1 MNEYEATAGT
11 DFDEYQKQAR
21 KFAVYPNE
29 FSVIYPTLGLCSE
42 AGEVSDKI
50 KKNIRDGIGSKEEV
64 AKELGDV
71 LWYLAILSEDLGY
84 ALSDIALINLEKLST
99 RKKNGKIKGSGDNR

>member
-1 MNEYEATAGT
+1 MNELTHT
-11 DFDEYQKQAR
+11 DLDEYQKQAR
-21 KFAVYPNE
+21 KFAIYPKD

-42 AGEVSDKI
+42 AGEVADKI
-50 KKNIRDGIGSKEEV
+50 KKGMRDGTGSKEDI

-71 LWYLAILSEDLGY
+71 LWYLAVLSEDLGY
-84 ALSDIALINLEKLST
+84 ALSDIALLNLEKLSS